1 MGTADE
7 ISSILAIGPDDL
19 YLARR
24 TASAPGAA
32 DPFILRSLLRQEQS
46 LAHIADLLTEI
57 RDRLPDPST
66 LISATAVLAPA
77 IDPAPPPAPQP
88 PAKRPRGS

>member
-46 LAHIADLLTEI
+46 LARIADLLTEI
-57 RDRLPDPST
+57 RDQGKVGTIEAVAIEPKPRKGRASK
-66 LISATAVLAPA
+66 SAEESPEVV
-77 IDPAPPPAPQP
+77 
-88 PAKRPRGS
+88 

>member
-57 RDRLPDPST
+57 RDRLPP
-66 LISATAVLAPA
+66 APVVA
-77 IDPAPPPAPQP
+77 PTIDPTPTPAPQT

>member
-46 LAHIADLLTEI
+46 LARLADLLTEI
-57 RDRLPDPST
+57 PDRLPP
-66 LISATAVLAPA
+66 APVVA
-77 IDPAPPPAPQP
+77 PTIDPAPSPAPQP
-88 PAKRPRGS
+88 PAKRSRGS